1 MNSVH
6 SAGLKV
12 QSCKKKI
19 YTQRNNVDNNISRN
33 GNSRDKVRWVG
44 KVVSNHDGG
53 SAEMQLLKNIRESE
67 SESACKRS
75 AVQR

>member
-1 MNSVH
+1 MYDN
-6 SAGLKV
+6 
-12 QSCKKKI
+12 
-19 YTQRNNVDNNISRN
+19 NNISRN
-33 GNSRDKVRWVG
+33 GNSRDKVRWLG

-53 SAEMQLLKNIRESE
+53 SAEMQLLKNIRASE